1 MPGVHS
7 GTVPPNA
14 SDQRETVT
22 GLIRGMAGG
31 DAQAAGQLFGVVYD
45 ELRAIAAAQFR
56 HERAGHTLQ
65 PTALVNEAF
74 MKLVDEPTLG
84 EAGRREFFSAAAR
97 AMRRILIDHAR
108 ASRRLKRG
116 GGQPRF
122 GLVDDPAAPS
132 GVDQVDVLAV
142 DEALA
147 ELAVHDERKARL
159 VELRFFGGLSM
170 LQVYEVLGI
179 SRATAD
185 REWRTSRAWLAARLA
200 GGDDSA

>member
-1 MPGVHS
+1 
-7 GTVPPNA
+7 VPPDA

-84 EAGRREFFSAAAR
+84 DLGRREFFSAAAR

-122 GLVDDPAAPS
+122 ALADDPAAPAE
-132 GVDQVDVLAV
+132 VDRVDVLAV

-147 ELAVHDERKARL
+147 ELAAHDERKARL

-170 LQVYEVLGI
+170 LQVCEVLGI

-185 REWRTSRAWLAARLA
+185 REWRTSRAWLAARLEGA
-200 GGDDSA
+200 GDDA